1 VIPPG
6 FDSVEQATTICR
18 KTPCSGTCEEDNRAS
33 PAENG
38 YRTGLQGGRS
48 LDPLSGEGLN
58 KLGGEFQ
65 FLERFHG
72 LVFRLALSTRKARPW
87 SSPISGFVGEA
98 IQEELDLAV
107 HARSPEPIRLNGHFG
122 IKGMAVR

>member
-1 VIPPG
+1 
-6 FDSVEQATTICR
+6 
-18 KTPCSGTCEEDNRAS
+18 
-33 PAENG
+33 
-38 YRTGLQGGRS
+38 LQGGRC
-48 LDPLSGEGLN
+48 LDPLGGERLN

-72 LVFRLALSTRKARPW
+72 MVFRLALSTRKARPW

-107 HARSPEPIRLNGHFG
+107 HARSPEPIRLNSHFG